1 MSVITTIL
9 SAILTPLMGV
19 LVWQLKRIVIAK
31 NTNEKALMFL
41 LKVNMRNYHEKYISA
56 GYIDEEDLSEFR
68 DMYSI
73 YHELG
78 GNGRGTIWMEDLEK
92 LERR

>member
-1 MSVITTIL
+1 MSIITTIL

-56 GYIDEEDLSEFR
+56 
-68 DMYSI
+68 
-73 YHELG
+73 
-78 GNGRGTIWMEDLEK
+78 
-92 LERR
+92 